1 MRDLPAVRPKIGV
14 THVALNCGSRENNL
28 YLWALM
34 APISYG
40 QALIRDG
47 KVANAM
53 ATLKAG
59 IAA

>member
-1 MRDLPAVRPKIGV
+1 
-14 THVALNCGSRENNL
+14 
-28 YLWALM
+28 M